1 MLNLSLLVEYT
12 MGEAQLKTG
21 KAKTLKQTN
30 EMLRSGDF
38 GELVLD
44 FNISTD
50 EFFAL
55 ADKWGDKG
63 AKIKK
68 EDDRFLIK
76 LAK

>member
-1 MLNLSLLVEYT
+1 
-12 MGEAQLKTG
+12 
-21 KAKTLKQTN
+21 
-30 EMLRSGDF
+30 MLRSGDF
-38 GELVLD
+38 GEVVLY